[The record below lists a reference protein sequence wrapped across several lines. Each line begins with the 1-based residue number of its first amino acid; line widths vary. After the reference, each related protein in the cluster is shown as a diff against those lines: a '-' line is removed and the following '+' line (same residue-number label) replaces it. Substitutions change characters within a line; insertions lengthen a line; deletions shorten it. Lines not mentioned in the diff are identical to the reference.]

1 MKSKATGSLIPVLGG
16 TGALFALAGL
26 LHVGLVNASSI
37 SWEDYNRESV
47 QADILPAYQQ
57 LATEAEQ
64 LATAATTLCQAPD
77 RSRLEDTRQAFVDT
91 LDAWQHISHVQ
102 FGPVQFLMRNY
113 AIQYWPDR
121 KGIGRRQLQAALQL
135 PADTPYDDEFFH
147 QASISIKGLPALEQL
162 LYRED
167 ALSALQGPGRDCQL
181 TQAIANNV
189 AQMTQGIYQD
199 WQQGYE
205 QMLTASS
212 DADDD
217 EAVSDIPE
225 LSVDLMKSLVEPI
238 ELIRDT
244 KLRAVMGRGPEAS
257 YPHRAENWMSGRS
270 LANIRA
276 NIEAA
281 QRLYLGDEAGL
292 DNLLRQAGQAPL
304 ADQISRQFE
313 QIRHQLE
320 PLGDSLSVALEQHYA
335 TLGELTDALKALN
348 TSLNDAMLAL
358 NVQLG
363 FNSRDGD

>member
-1 MKSKATGSLIPVLGG
+1 
-16 TGALFALAGL
+16 
-26 LHVGLVNASSI
+26 
-37 SWEDYNRESV
+37 
-47 QADILPAYQQ
+47 
-57 LATEAEQ
+57 
-64 LATAATTLCQAPD
+64 
-77 RSRLEDTRQAFVDT
+77 
-91 LDAWQHISHVQ
+91 
-102 FGPVQFLMRNY
+102 
-113 AIQYWPDR
+113 
-121 KGIGRRQLQAALQL
+121 LQAALQL
-135 PADTPYDDEFFH
+135 PVDTPYDDEFFH

-212 DADDD
+212 DGDDD